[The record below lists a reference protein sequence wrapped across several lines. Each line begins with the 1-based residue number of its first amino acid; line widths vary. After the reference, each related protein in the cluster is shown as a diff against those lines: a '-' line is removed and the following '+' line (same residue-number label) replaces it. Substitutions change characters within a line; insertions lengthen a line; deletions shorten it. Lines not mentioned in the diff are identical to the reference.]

1 MNDALPMTREAYN
14 RLKDEIERLEKEE
27 HPPILERIASARAE
41 GDLKENAE
49 YHGARESQSLLM
61 AKISDLK
68 SRAARA
74 LILDASKVRHDEIRF
89 GATIVVKR
97 LRDNRTFTYQLV
109 GAGDEDFA
117 KGKILSTC
125 PLGCGFMG
133 KKLGEIAEIKVPRG
147 LEKFE
152 VLEIKYEE

>member
-1 MNDALPMTREAYN
+1 MNEALPMTREAYN

-27 HPPILERIASARAE
+27 LPPILERIANARAE

-68 SRAARA
+68 NRAARA
-74 LILDASKVRHDEIRF
+74 QIIDVSKVRHDEIHF

-97 LRDNRTFTYQLV
+97 LRDNRTMTYQLV
-109 GAGDEDFA
+109 GSGDEDFSQ
-117 KGKILSTC
+117 GKILSTS
-125 PLGCGFMG
+125 PLGRGFMG
-133 KKLGEIAEIKVPRG
+133 KKLGEVAEIKVPRG
-147 LEKFE
+147 LEKYE
-152 VLEIKYEE
+152 VLDIKYES